1 MPICQHLKH
10 SQYQPPKV
18 DVCEECI
25 KLGDDWVHLRTCLEC
40 GHVGCCDS
48 SKNHHA
54 TKHFKHTK
62 HPVIASA
69 QPDERWLYCF
79 LDDQMAE

>member
-1 MPICQHLKH
+1 MPVCEHLAH
-10 SQYQPPKV
+10 SRYAPPKV
-18 DVCEECI
+18 HVCAECVA
-25 KLGDDWVHLRTCLEC
+25 LGDEWVHLRTCLTC

-54 TKHFKHTK
+54 TRHFHATG

-69 QPDERWLYCF
+69 QPGERWLWCYVDNEW
-79 LDDQMAE
+79 LE